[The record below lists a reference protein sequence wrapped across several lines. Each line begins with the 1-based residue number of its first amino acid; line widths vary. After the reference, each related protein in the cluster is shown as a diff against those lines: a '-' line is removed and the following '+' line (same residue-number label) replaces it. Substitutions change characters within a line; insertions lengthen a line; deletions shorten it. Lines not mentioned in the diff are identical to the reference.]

1 MSADSLK
8 VVTPLAISDAML
20 IATDVPEADY
30 SEWSAAVEYA
40 LGVRVIV
47 AARHKIY
54 ESLQDGNL
62 DHAPSD
68 PLWWIEVSPT
78 NRWKLFD
85 TSNSTQTAQ
94 ANSMSYTLRSP
105 NAMPALAALNLSNA
119 TAIRVR
125 VSHTTYGDLYDQTTD
140 LSPLPAAAD
149 WWSWFFGVRRAPTQ
163 HIDLNLPAIP
173 GGDVTVDLTGGAGLA
188 VGVLMLGQVTDLGVG
203 VKYGA
208 RVGIQDYSRKETND
222 FGDTVLVRRAYA
234 KRASFDLILGA
245 DEVDALQIFLADLRA
260 TPCLWIG
267 SSRYES
273 TVIFGIYKQFDILIS
288 YPTFSDCQ
296 LELEGLT

>member
-1 MSADSLK
+1 MSTESLK
-8 VVTPLAISDAML
+8 IVTPLAISDAVL

-30 SEWSAAVEYA
+30 SAWSGVVEYA
-40 LGVRVIV
+40 LGARVIV
-47 AARHKIY
+47 AADHKIY

-62 DHAPSD
+62 GHATSD

-105 NAMPALAALNLSNA
+105 NAMPVLAALNLSNA
-119 TAIRVR
+119 TSIRVR

-140 LSPLPAAAD
+140 LTPQPPAAD
-149 WWSWFFGVRRAPTQ
+149 WWSWFFGARRAPSQ
-163 HIDLNLPAIP
+163 HIVLDLPAIP
-173 GGDVTVDLTGGAGLA
+173 GGDITVDLTGGAGLA
-188 VGVLMLGQVTDLGVG
+188 IGVLLLGQIINLGIG
-203 VKYGA
+203 VKYGVK
-208 RVGIQDYSRKETND
+208 VGIQDYSRKETND

-234 KRASFDLILGA
+234 KRASFDLILTA
-245 DEVDALQIFLADLRA
+245 DEVDAMQVVLADLRA

-267 SSRYES
+267 SVRYEA
-273 TVIFGIYKQFDILIS
+273 TVVFGIYKQFDILIS
-288 YPTFSDCQ
+288 YPNFSDCQ